1 MVQKIWN
8 KILEKENVRQN
19 LSKLRELIKLLK
31 GKYNISFRTISKNI
45 NMGRET
51 IRKEYYK

>member
-1 MVQKIWN
+1 MN
-8 KILEKENVRQN
+8 KEKLSELKENKD
-19 LSKLRELIKLLK
+19 KLRELIKLLK

>member
-1 MVQKIWN
+1 MPRSPRKYLDTTFFHIMTQGIN
-8 KILEKENVRQN
+8 KNYI
-19 LSKLRELIKLLK
+19 K